1 MREVDVAIVGAGPTG
16 LFAAYY
22 AGFRGLSIAVVD
34 TLPEPG
40 GQISAMY
47 PEKDIF
53 DVGGFPVIK
62 GRDLVVNLVEQAA
75 PFSPQY
81 LLGVR
86 AEKLSYR
93 DGTPV
98 LHLADGTDLGCGAVI
113 ITGGLGGF
121 TPRPLQF

>member
-1 MREVDVAIVGAGPTG
+1 MVCAHHNSRSRDLGHDDGMREVDVAIIGAGPTG

-22 AGFRGLSIAVVD
+22 AGFRGLTVAVID
-34 TLPEPG
+34 TLQEPG

-62 GRDLVVNLVEQAA
+62 GRDLVANLIAQAA
-75 PFSPQY
+75 PFEPQY

-93 DGTPV
+93 DSTPM
-98 LHLADGTDLGCGAVI
+98 LHLADGTDLGC
-113 ITGGLGGF
+113 
-121 TPRPLQF
+121 